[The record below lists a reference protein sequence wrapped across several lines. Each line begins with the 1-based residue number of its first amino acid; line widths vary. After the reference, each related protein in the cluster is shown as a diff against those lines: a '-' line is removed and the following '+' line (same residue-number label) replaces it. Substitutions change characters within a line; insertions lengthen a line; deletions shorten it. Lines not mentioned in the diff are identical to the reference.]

1 MENASS
7 NLKSHILQYGIV
19 LGGISVVFNL
29 MLFFLDMHYTQEP
42 AVQWIN
48 YFISISVTVLAI
60 YNLRASKEGF
70 MSLSE
75 AVKLGM
81 GVAVISGLIA
91 IVYTY
96 ILINFLDPDTIEKT
110 LEVTQNKILEEN
122 PEFSQEQLD
131 GMKEMQ
137 RKFSG
142 IGFLSAI
149 ILVFSLFFGFIISL
163 ITGLILRRNRPE

>member
-1 MENASS
+1 MEKASS

-29 MLFFLDMHYTQEP
+29 MLFYLDMHYTQEP
-42 AVQWIN
+42 SVQWIN

-60 YNLRASKEGF
+60 YNLRASNQGF

-75 AVKLGM
+75 ALKLGM

>member
-29 MLFFLDMHYTQEP
+29 MLFYLDMHYTQEP
-42 AVQWIN
+42 SVQWIN

-60 YNLRASKEGF
+60 YNLRASNQGF

-75 AVKLGM
+75 ALKLGM

>member
-29 MLFFLDMHYTQEP
+29 MLFYLDMHYTQEP
-42 AVQWIN
+42 SVQWIN

-60 YNLRASKEGF
+60 YNLRASNQGF

-75 AVKLGM
+75 ALKLGM

-96 ILINFLDPDTIEKT
+96 VLINFLDPDTIEKT

>member
-1 MENASS
+1 
-7 NLKSHILQYGIV
+7 
-19 LGGISVVFNL
+19 
-29 MLFFLDMHYTQEP
+29 
-42 AVQWIN
+42 
-48 YFISISVTVLAI
+48 
-60 YNLRASKEGF
+60 
-70 MSLSE
+70 MSLGE
-75 AVKLGM
+75 ALKLGM

-96 ILINFLDPDTIEKT
+96 VLINFLDPDTIEKT